1 MLFETFGHVLIIS
14 HEDKQILVNKVW
26 SLFRRHLSD
35 K

>member
-14 HEDKQILVNKVW
+14 PEDNQILVNKVR
-26 SLFRRHLSD
+26 SLFRRQLSD